1 MQIYQVIFPLH
12 ENGSI
17 AANVLQPDHT
27 NILSSQVTSGNKKA
41 YFLGQKGVRRQ
52 RQHPTEEGPEAA
64 A

>member
-41 YFLGQKGVRRQ
+41 YFLG
-52 RQHPTEEGPEAA
+52 
-64 A
+64 